1 VFRYAGGTRTRSA
14 LGLVT
19 APQQK
24 ACEVFAKMPHRKPSP
39 PESADMEGT
48 AFVTEDRDGDVALF
62 PQQMTSCFPLA
73 SMAQKTS
80 SFANEADIGPM
91 APNPCAVAQKN
102 KKMRERVGRFCMV
115 GLGWEECHGLCD
127 ELLLLLLFEIMTI
140 KMVMQFVFAILGE
153 VRTLRVR
160 V

>member
-1 VFRYAGGTRTRSA
+1 M
-14 LGLVT
+14 
-19 APQQK
+19 PQ
-24 ACEVFAKMPHRKPSP
+24 RKPSP

-48 AFVTEDRDGDVALF
+48 AFVTEGRDGDVALL

-73 SMAQKTS
+73 SIAQKTS

-91 APNPCAVAQKN
+91 APNPCAVAHQN
-102 KKMRERVGRFCMV
+102 KRMRERVGRFCMA
-115 GLGWEECHGLCD
+115 GLGWEECHGLC
-127 ELLLLLLFEIMTI
+127 EELLLLLFEIMTI
-140 KMVMQFVFAILGE
+140 KMVMLFVFAILAQ